1 LEKQVAVVTAL
12 MRVAPDW
19 EIFELLF
26 NRNFRPHLPEQ
37 KNTVAVL
44 DKKNDEAAK

>member
-1 LEKQVAVVTAL
+1 MVTAL

-19 EIFELLF
+19 ETFELLF

-37 KNTVAVL
+37 KTMFGLL
-44 DKKNDEAAK
+44 DKKNDEAAN